1 MDDEVEAFEDGLLM
15 LRQKRRLTL
24 TTQLMQQLLR
34 PPPAAV
40 LSADSSS
47 HYESMAY
54 FIARSTLGDAC
65 SAISC
70 CGSDSL
76 MPPDSRNL

>member
-1 MDDEVEAFEDGLLM
+1 MDDEAEAVEDGLLM
-15 LRQKRRLTL
+15 LRPKRRLTL
-24 TTQLMQQLLR
+24 TTQLMQQLLH

-40 LSADSSS
+40 LSADSSA
-47 HYESMAY
+47 HYESVAY
-54 FIARSTLGDAC
+54 YNARSTLGDAC

-70 CGSDSL
+70 CGSDTL